1 MHNGPSLGYSCVEN
15 GGHPV
20 SAALDFLDE
29 GSGSFCGDTY
39 YLHYL
44 GNSVPLYIWQ
54 AFCAMETIDHVSV
67 QLIFKP
73 LPWAL
78 VMTSST
84 LVPGCLYTKAILL
97 RTQHRQRGNIS
108 LSHDE
113 GTIGINFG
121 NT

>member
-44 GNSVPLYIWQ
+44 GNSVPLYIWR
-54 AFCAMETIDHVSV
+54 AFCAMETIDQVSV

-73 LPWAL
+73 PTVGPCKGVFDSRTW
-78 VMTSST
+78 M
-84 LVPGCLYTKAILL
+84 PILKP
-97 RTQHRQRGNIS
+97 IS
-108 LSHDE
+108 
-113 GTIGINFG
+113 
-121 NT
+121 